1 MSVCQPDARC
11 THASRAERRTL
22 NQFPPYQ
29 TLAIIWT
36 GPLSFLRTHG
46 PVRNVKRARTASG
59 TRAGRLGAL
68 RTFVLGHH
76 NCAFSLANFGQ
87 LARIRPIFINLLRG
101 SYEVHSCLALANPRR
116 LTIGRGRLHY
126 CGCRLKTVHSGK
138 WEVTTAADITA
149 TAVG

>member
-1 MSVCQPDARC
+1 MHARKQG
-11 THASRAERRTL
+11 RTV

-76 NCAFSLANFGQ
+76 DCAFSLANFGQ
-87 LARIRPIFINLLRG
+87 LARIRPIFITLRG
-101 SYEVHSCLALANPRR
+101 NYTLVLLLQNPEDRPLGVVECTIAAAAGRR
-116 LTIGRGRLHY
+116 QDSAIG
-126 CGCRLKTVHSGK
+126 
-138 WEVTTAADITA
+138 
-149 TAVG
+149 

>member
-1 MSVCQPDARC
+1 MVFRLVSLSVRRAVHARKQG
-11 THASRAERRTL
+11 RTL

-87 LARIRPIFINLLRG
+87 LAWIRPIFINLRG
-101 SYEVHSCLALANPRR
+101 NYFVHLSCSCKTPKNDHWAWSNAPSIAAAVSRQRN
-116 LTIGRGRLHY
+116 RGN
-126 CGCRLKTVHSGK
+126 GK
-138 WEVTTAADITA
+138 SQ
-149 TAVG
+149 G

>member
-1 MSVCQPDARC
+1 MRHLLEAPLTVPVQGRNRRRQPWFSVLSSLSARRAV
-11 THASRAERRTL
+11 HARKQGRTV

-76 NCAFSLANFGQ
+76 DCAFSLANFGQ
-87 LARIRPIFINLLRG
+87 LARIRPISINLRGNYTLVLLLR
-101 SYEVHSCLALANPRR
+101 NP
-116 LTIGRGRLHY
+116 
-126 CGCRLKTVHSGK
+126 
-138 WEVTTAADITA
+138 ED
-149 TAVG
+149 